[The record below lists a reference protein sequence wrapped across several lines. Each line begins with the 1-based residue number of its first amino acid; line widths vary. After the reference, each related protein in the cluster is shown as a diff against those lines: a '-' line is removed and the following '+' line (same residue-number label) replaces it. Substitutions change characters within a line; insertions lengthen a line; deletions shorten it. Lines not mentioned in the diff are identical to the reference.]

1 MRGILFDLDG
11 VLYNG
16 EEPIAGASKAVAW
29 VRERRIPHLFVTNT
43 TSRGAGVIAGKL
55 TQLGIPAG
63 AEQILTPPVAAAAW
77 LADRPRGPLALFVPP
92 KTRGEFAGFEILADD
107 RESGAD
113 YVIIGDFG
121 ERWDFRALNRAFRLL
136 HHNPTATLI
145 ALGMTRYWQASDGP
159 RLDTAPF
166 VAALEHAT
174 GRNAIVL
181 GKPSREFF
189 EAAVGRLGLAPADV
203 LMIGD
208 DIRTD
213 IGGAQAAGLSA
224 ALVRTGK
231 FRASDLAEGI
241 RPDAVLDSIADLPA
255 WWPSD

>member
-16 EEPIAGASKAVAW
+16 EVPIAGAAEAVAW
-29 VRERRIPHLFVTNT
+29 VREQAIPHLFVTNT
-43 TSRGAGVIAGKL
+43 TSRGVDTIAAKL
-55 TQLGIPAG
+55 TGFGIPAN
-63 AEQILTPPVAAAAW
+63 AEQILTPAKATVTW
-77 LADRPRGPLALFVPP
+77 LAARPRGSLALFVPP
-92 KTRGEFAGFEILADD
+92 KTRGEFAGFDILPEDA
-107 RESGAD
+107 EAGAD
-113 YVIIGDFG
+113 YVIVGDFG
-121 ERWDFRALNRAFRLL
+121 ERWDFRELNRAFRLL
-136 HHNPTATLI
+136 HNNPAATLI

-166 VAALEHAT
+166 IAALEHAT
-174 GRNAIVL
+174 GRRAVVL

-189 EAAVGRLGLAPADV
+189 SAAVGKLGLAPGEV

-213 IGGAQAAGLSA
+213 IAGAQAAGLRA

-231 FRASDLAEGI
+231 FRASDLEEGI
-241 RPDAVLDSIADLPA
+241 QPDAVLDSVTDLPSF
-255 WWPSD
+255 WR